1 MLFKMSDLGLLSY
14 YLGIEV
20 TQSNDSITLCQRSY
34 AEKILEAAGM
44 EGCHGCQTPMECR
57 LKLRKNDDAK
67 LVDPSL
73 YRSIIGSLRYLVHSR
88 PDITHAVGIV
98 SRYME
103 RPTVTHWTAVKQI
116 LRYVRSTL
124 SYGCCYGRGSGKSE
138 LLCYSDSDHAGDVED
153 RKSTSGQIFFLGSNP
168 VTWSSQKQ
176 KIVANSS
183 CEAEYVAATSA
194 ATQGLGWPG
203 CLVNSMGEK
212 SRQSG

>member
-1 MLFKMSDLGLLSY
+1 MGVYVDDLIITGTSKTSIGEFKNQMQELFKMSDLGLLSY
-14 YLGIEV
+14 YLGIEE

-57 LKLRKNDDAK
+57 LNLWKNDVAK

-138 LLCYSDSDHAGDVED
+138 LLGYSDSDHAGDVED

-168 VTWSSQKQ
+168 VTWSSLKQ
-176 KIVANSS
+176 
-183 CEAEYVAATSA
+183 
-194 ATQGLGWPG
+194 
-203 CLVNSMGEK
+203 
-212 SRQSG
+212 